1 MKAKIGSS
9 TLEIIEGDIT
19 QQDVDA
25 IVNAANEQLAGGGG
39 VDGAIHLAGGPEIMV
54 ECRRIGGCPT
64 GRAVATTAGRLAAKR
79 VIHAVGPMYHDGRQ
93 GEPRLLAD
101 AYRSSFAL
109 ASELGLKTIAV
120 PSLSTGAYGYPMD
133 EAARI
138 ALGTA
143 LDYLGTHLDI
153 DVIRFVLFG
162 HEAFKAWGMV
172 MSELAPTQRL
182 NKS

>member
-9 TLEIIEGDIT
+9 TLEIVEGDIT
-19 QQDVDA
+19 QQNVDA

-39 VDGAIHLAGGPEIMV
+39 VDGAIHSAGGPEVMI
-54 ECRRIGGCPT
+54 ECRRLGGCPT

-79 VIHAVGPMYHDGRQ
+79 VIHAVGPIYHDGRQ

-101 AYRSSFAL
+101 AYRSAFTL

-153 DVIRFVLFG
+153 ELIRFVLFG
-162 HEAFKAWGMV
+162 QEAFKAWGMV

-182 NKS
+182 NTL

>member
-1 MKAKIGSS
+1 MQAKIGSS
-9 TLEIIEGDIT
+9 ILEIVEGNIT
-19 QQDVDA
+19 QQNVDA

-39 VDGAIHLAGGPEIMV
+39 VDEAIHRAGGPEIIT

-64 GRAVATTAGRLAAKR
+64 GRAVATTAGRLAAKK
-79 VIHAVGPMYHDGRQ
+79 VIHAVGPIYHDGRQ

-101 AYRSSFAL
+101 AYRNSFTL

-120 PSLSTGAYGYPMD
+120 PSLSTGAYGYPMED
-133 EAARI
+133 AARI

-143 LDYLGTHLDI
+143 LDYLGTHLEI
-153 DVIRFVLFG
+153 DLIRFVLFG
-162 HEAFKAWGMV
+162 QEAFKTLGMV

-182 NKS
+182 KGF

>member
-9 TLEIIEGDIT
+9 TLEIVEGDIT
-19 QQDVDA
+19 LQDVDA

-39 VDGAIHLAGGPEIMV
+39 VDGAIHKAGGPEIMI

-64 GRAVATTAGRLAAKR
+64 GRAVATTSGRLPAKK
-79 VIHAVGPMYHDGRQ
+79 VIHAVGPIYRDGRQ

-101 AYRSSFAL
+101 AYRNSLAL
-109 ASELGLKTIAV
+109 ASELGIKTIAL
-120 PSLSTGAYGYPMD
+120 PSLSTGAYGYPME

-143 LDYLGTHLDI
+143 LDYLSTHLDI
-153 DVIRFVLFG
+153 ELIRFVLFD
-162 HEAFKAWGMV
+162 HEAFKAWGLV

-182 NKS
+182 NSF